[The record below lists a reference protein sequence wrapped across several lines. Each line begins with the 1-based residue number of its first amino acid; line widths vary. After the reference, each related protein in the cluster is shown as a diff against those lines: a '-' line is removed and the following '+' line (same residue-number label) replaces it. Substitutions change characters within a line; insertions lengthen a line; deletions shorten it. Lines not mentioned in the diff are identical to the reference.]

1 MAKIQSNDRFGF
13 ILLPGYFFLQ
23 IANRDAD
30 SKTSCFTLK
39 SAIPFIIKNYS
50 FEGKTSCFTLSD
62 AVSLMD
68 RYSIL
73 VFL

>member
-1 MAKIQSNDRFGF
+1 MIQGF
-13 ILLPGYFFLQ
+13 FVLSSFISLLGYFSFLV
-23 IANRDAD
+23 ANRDAD

-50 FEGKTSCFTLSD
+50 FEGKTTCFTLSD

>member
-1 MAKIQSNDRFGF
+1 MIQGF
-13 ILLPGYFFLQ
+13 FVLSSFISLLGYFSFLV
-23 IANRDAD
+23 ANRDAD
-30 SKTSCFTLK
+30 S
-39 SAIPFIIKNYS
+39 
-50 FEGKTSCFTLSD
+50 KTSCFTLSD